1 MYPNTLSSK
10 DLRFLRL
17 IKKNEGGGT
26 LLVLAPVISEVR
38 DISSATYERVHVVS
52 TGFVSVGR
60 KLEYVD
66 GFYSNFPAP
75 NLIENVE
82 LF

>member
-1 MYPNTLSSK
+1 M
-10 DLRFLRL
+10 
-17 IKKNEGGGT
+17 
-26 LLVLAPVISEVR
+26 LAPVISEVR

-60 KLEYVD
+60 IPEYVD

-75 NLIENVE
+75 KFIKNVE